1 MMVPAI
7 TGDAGAVPGVCG
19 PDKAVAV
26 PIPRELFARKAIEY
40 CFPFSKPFMSN
51 MLVDGVILTQIF
63 G

>member
-1 MMVPAI
+1 MIVPAI
-7 TGDAGAVPGVCG
+7 TGDAGTVPGVCG

-40 CFPFSKPFMSN
+40 CFPFSKPFISKEFE
-51 MLVDGVILTQIF
+51 VGVMLTQIF